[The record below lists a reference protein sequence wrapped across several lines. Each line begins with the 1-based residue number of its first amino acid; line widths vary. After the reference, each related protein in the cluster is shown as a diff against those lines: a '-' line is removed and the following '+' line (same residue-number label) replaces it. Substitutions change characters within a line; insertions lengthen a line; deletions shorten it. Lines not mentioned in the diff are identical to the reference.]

1 MSSDTTQGPLIG
13 VLALQGDFD
22 AHKQILEQLGAR
34 VTLVRKPS
42 QLEQLAGLVIPG
54 GESTTLLKL
63 MQYFP
68 DWWPEFQRFRDNGG
82 AYFGTCAG
90 MILLAREVTAPA
102 QKSLGFLDAKVERN
116 AYGRQKESFEEIGQW
131 ADGRP
136 LEMVFIRA
144 PRLSEIGPEVEVL
157 ASHKDVPVFVRQ
169 GKIFAASFHPEIN
182 GVTDLHKIF
191 LDSLD
196 Q

>member
-1 MSSDTTQGPLIG
+1 MG

-22 AHKQILEQLGAR
+22 AHRKILEQLGAR
-34 VTLVRKPS
+34 VCLVRKPS
-42 QLEQLAGLVIPG
+42 QLEELAGLVIPG

-68 DWWPEFQRFRDNGG
+68 EWWPEFQRFKDKGG
-82 AYFGTCAG
+82 AFFGTCAG
-90 MILLAREVTAPA
+90 MILLAREVSAPA

-116 AYGRQKESFEEIGQW
+116 AYGRQKESFEGIGQW

-144 PRLSEIGPEVEVL
+144 PRLSEIGSEVEVL
-157 ASHKDVPVFVRQ
+157 ASHEEVPVFVRQ
-169 GKIFAASFHPEIN
+169 GRVFAASFHPEIN

-196 Q
+196 NN